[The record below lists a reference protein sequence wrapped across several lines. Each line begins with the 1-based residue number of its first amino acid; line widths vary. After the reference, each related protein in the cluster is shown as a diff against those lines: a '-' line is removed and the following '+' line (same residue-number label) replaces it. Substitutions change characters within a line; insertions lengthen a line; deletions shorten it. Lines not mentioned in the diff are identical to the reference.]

1 MKPDFALSLSFEGIG
16 LLTRVADGWHLLGEV
31 TLDTQDLAAE
41 LDKLRARAE
50 TLANGQFATAVVLPN
65 DQIKYLTLDTGRA
78 RDAKRREMAMAAL
91 EESTPYSADQ
101 LAFDLHANGRSTQVA
116 AVARETLDEAEA
128 FATEHAFNPVCFTA
142 MPPEGAFDTAPAFGA
157 TKAAATLLNGA
168 APDFD
173 TTPIRVTGK
182 GPLPNSPAPVAE
194 PPAIKPATQAKIR
207 AHPHRDETAP
217 QPEPAPKAPA
227 DKAGQAPAPSAGPAT
242 LPEAPDAG
250 VSFASI
256 RARHDTSDVGSGPGL
271 GGATRAKTDTN
282 APTIPL
288 DDRAGTERVP
298 HFDPARI
305 AAGLKADA
313 EPRPQPEDTA
323 TGATAVRKPS
333 TFFSRR
339 SKSPAQELNASS
351 GTAARR
357 QADGG
362 KVRTSL
368 DGAAEGQRMTV
379 FGARSGQDVRGK
391 PKYLGLVMT
400 AILLLFLAAVAVWA
414 ALFLED
420 GLAGLFQSDDT
431 PRVVLL
437 DPQAA
442 TVPQDTPPTAP
453 QPLAQPTPRP
463 LAAVPEDTAAL
474 ETGILE
480 PAAPDSITDSA
491 EVEAMIDAEL
501 PGVPTEF
508 EAESRYAVTGIWE
521 RAPLAP
527 VSPTSQSSDDIYATS
542 IDRVVISQD
551 AVALPDP
558 DALLTD
564 TPLVARLN
572 PVPQGTRFDL
582 DERGLV
588 TASAQG
594 TLSPD
599 GILVFAGKPPVLPSR
614 LPDRS
619 EAEKRDA
626 ALPAA
631 ETERL
636 ASVRP
641 RQRPDTL
648 QETSERATLGG
659 LSREELARIRPRA
672 RPRNEKEV
680 AEAEAGDAPSAL
692 AITTSRRP
700 RQRPSNIAQLAQ
712 RAQKTE
718 VAAAT
723 PVAATVKPNIPTT
736 ASVARQA
743 TIKNAIHLNKIN
755 LIGIYGTSANRRA
768 LVRLANGRYK
778 KVQVGDRI
786 DGGKVAAIGTEELR
800 YVKKGKNVVL
810 KMPKG

>member
-41 LDKLRARAE
+41 LDKLRAQAE

-65 DQIKYLTLDTGRA
+65 DQIKYITLDTGRA
-78 RDAKRREMAMAAL
+78 RDAKRREMAVAAL

-101 LAFDLHANGRSTQVA
+101 LAFDLHAAGRNTQVA

-142 MPPEGAFDTAPAFGA
+142 IPPEGVFDAAPEFGT

-168 APDFD
+168 APGFD
-173 TTPIRVTGK
+173 TTPIRITGK
-182 GPLPNSPAPVAE
+182 GPLPNSTAPAAE
-194 PPAIKPATQAKIR
+194 PAAAGPAAQP
-207 AHPHRDETAP
+207 
-217 QPEPAPKAPA
+217 PEPAPPPRGETVSQPESAPDTATGKSGEATAETAPA
-227 DKAGQAPAPSAGPAT
+227 TPPEP
-242 LPEAPDAG
+242 PEAA

-256 RARHDTSDVGSGPGL
+256 RARRDTADVGPGPGL

-282 APTIPL
+282 APSIPL
-288 DDRAGTERVP
+288 DYRAAPDRAP
-298 HFDPARI
+298 HFDPKRI
-305 AAGLKADA
+305 AAGLNADA

-323 TGATAVRKPS
+323 ASAAADRKPG
-333 TFFSRR
+333 TFLSRR
-339 SKSPAQELNASS
+339 SNSS
-351 GTAARR
+351 SHTSDAPSGDVAPGQTD
-357 QADGG
+357 DGKG
-362 KVRTSL
+362 QK
-368 DGAAEGQRMTV
+368 GATESQRMTI

-414 ALFLED
+414 ALYLED
-420 GLAGLFQSDDT
+420 GLAGLFRNDDT
-431 PRVVLL
+431 PRVVML

-453 QPLAQPTPRP
+453 RPLTQPTPGP
-463 LAAVPEDTAAL
+463 LVAAPEETARV
-474 ETGILE
+474 ETDILE

-501 PGVPTEF
+501 PAAPTEF

-527 VSPTSQSSDDIYATS
+527 VSPTTESAGAIYATS

-558 DALLTD
+558 GALLSD
-564 TPLVARLN
+564 TPLLARLN
-572 PVPQGTRFDL
+572 PAPLGTRFDL

-588 TASAQG
+588 TASEQG

-599 GILVFAGKPPVLPSR
+599 GILVFAGQPPVLPSR

-619 EAEKRDA
+619 AAESRAA

-631 ETERL
+631 DTERL

-641 RQRPDTL
+641 RPRPGTL
-648 QETSERATLGG
+648 QENSERASLGG
-659 LSREELARIRPRA
+659 LSRNELARIRPRP
-672 RPRNEKEV
+672 RPKNEKEI
-680 AEAEAGDAPSAL
+680 AEADAGEAPSAL

-723 PVAATVKPNIPTT
+723 PAAATVRPSIPTT

-755 LIGIYGTSANRRA
+755 LIGIYGTSDNRRA
-768 LVRLANGRYK
+768 LVRLANGRYR

-786 DGGKVAAIGTEELR
+786 DGGKVAAIGNEELR
-800 YVKKGKNVVL
+800 YVRKGKNVVL